1 MPIELGDLCETT
13 MALATGMN
21 TTAFGMECT
30 KTGNNG
36 HSCSGVQLA
45 KQIDSCEDTAR
56 VIVTKVVDSVFGLLP
71 WQILQE
77 RWSVK

>member
-1 MPIELGDLCETT
+1 MISVNNSHGTSYRHEHYSFWD
-13 MALATGMN
+13 GMYKN
-21 TTAFGMECT
+21 RH
-30 KTGNNG
+30 NG

-71 WQILQE
+71 WQVLQE
-77 RWSVK
+77 RWSVN